1 MSDIVLVHGTTQS
14 SVGFAPLIDALG
26 PTGHR
31 VVCLDVPSGT
41 ATSAAGYA
49 ELLASQVPDD
59 VGQPVI
65 VAHSAAGLLLPA
77 LARRLGAGH
86 QVWLAAA
93 VADYAGHRS
102 LLNELRV
109 DPTAMFHPEWIG
121 VDPSTDPVL
130 ATYFLFHDADLPTL
144 QVALPTVAS
153 CDLSAV
159 YAETPVEDPAR
170 LPSTYLL
177 PEDDR
182 TLTRSAMERMA
193 RERLGVEPVVVPGG
207 HNCYFAHPHDVAEAI
222 NVAARST

>member
-1 MSDIVLVHGTTQS
+1 MLVHGTTQS
-14 SVGFAPLIDALG
+14 AAGFAPLADALE

-31 VVCLDVPSGT
+31 VVCLEVPTRT
-41 ATSAAGYA
+41 ATTAAGYA

-59 VGQPVI
+59 VDEPIV
-65 VAHSAAGLLLPA
+65 VAHSAAGLILPA

-86 QVWLAAA
+86 QVWLAAM
-93 VADYAGHRS
+93 VADYARRRS
-102 LLNELRV
+102 LLDELRA

-121 VDPSTDPVL
+121 VDHPSTDPVL

-144 QVALPTVAS
+144 QAALPTVAS
-153 CDLSAV
+153 CDLGAI

-177 PEDDR
+177 PADDR
-182 TLTRSAMERMA
+182 TLTRSAMQRMS
-193 RERLGVEPVVVPGG
+193 RERLGVVPIVIPGG

-222 NVAARST
+222 SAATRST